1 MVGKGSGLS
10 FGKLLSMAISLS
22 LILSRR
28 GSLPF
33 SGVIRTVL
41 FSKSKSIHFN
51 CHASPHLAPVSES
64 RLLQRLLETSHS
76 SEEIVVPFFSQSSFS
91 GLSTALRCYLHEV
104 LVYGLVLEFLALISW
119 VFSILSLI
127 AHSMNC

>member
-22 LILSRR
+22 LILSWR
-28 GSLPF
+28 GSLLF

-51 CHASPHLAPVSES
+51 RHASSDLAPVSES
-64 RLLQRLLETSHS
+64 RLCR
-76 SEEIVVPFFSQSSFS
+76 
-91 GLSTALRCYLHEV
+91 G
-104 LVYGLVLEFLALISW
+104 G
-119 VFSILSLI
+119 
-127 AHSMNC
+127 